1 MRLESIHAIN
11 TNEKNN
17 NQSNQNAG
25 AHAGKRTP
33 GVLFEDYLKA
43 QIQQISAPAITRQ
56 TENQVAGLLLGYIS
70 PLRVSLKS
78 QPAQAELEIS
88 AS

>member
-17 NQSNQNAG
+17 HQSNQNAG
-25 AHAGKRTP
+25 ENAGKSAPR
-33 GVLFEDYLKA
+33 VLFEDYLKA
-43 QIQQISAPAITRQ
+43 QIQQLSAPTITRQ
-56 TENQVAGLLLGYIS
+56 TENQVAGLLMGYIS

-78 QPAQAELEIS
+78 EPELEIS